1 MKLLIETLDNDS
13 LQVLTEG
20 EGSEKTYRI
29 KGIFAQSQVKNRN
42 GRIYP
47 KSILEREINKYN
59 TEKVKTKR
67 ALGELEHPQGPNINL
82 DRCSH
87 LIESLEFQ
95 GNDVYGVAKILD
107 TPCGRIVKALI
118 KEGIVLGV
126 STRSLGTVTN
136 EMVNSDLIVKAVDIV
151 SDPSAPSAF
160 VDSIYESKE
169 WIINGNDI
177 VEVAVSNLRKKL
189 DKSGSKLATKYLK
202 EFINDIGKG
211 K

>member
-20 EGSEKTYRI
+20 EGSEKTFRI
-29 KGIFAQSQVKNRN
+29 KGIFAQSEVKNRN
-42 GRIYP
+42 GRKYP
-47 KSILEREINKYN
+47 KPILEREINKYN
-59 TEKVKTKR
+59 LEKVKTKR
-67 ALGELEHPQGPNINL
+67 SLGELEHPAGPNINL

-87 LIESLEFQ
+87 LIESLEFK

-107 TPCGRIVKALI
+107 TPCGRTVKSFL

-136 EMVNSDLIVKAVDIV
+136 EMVNQDLSVRAVDIV
-151 SDPSAPSAF
+151 SDPSAPNAL
-160 VDSIYESKE
+160 VDSIYENKE

-177 VEVAVSNLRKKL
+177 VEVAVSNLQKKL
-189 DKSGSKLATKYLK
+189 DKKGSKEAVKYLK